1 MQMSQLHHLRSLVDY
16 QSFDEPMADFSL
28 TPQLLFV
35 AELCWQ
41 NLEDFNQDFL
51 CAGGG
56 SNHMLQLPK
65 PEPGFCHRDIHRQ
78 GGELLCGRC
87 QMQPLGRL
95 LSGKT
100 AIHEG
105 ASGRMA
111 GGFCRPG
118 RKLLPGELRVP
129 GLRVFHP
136 EQYPGVDARPW
147 DDAQVLQRLHH
158 WKYDDRCVYFC
169 LSRSVPGCRG
179 DGVYAGVYA
188 GVPGCGY
195 MCVCVG
201 CSAKVYM
208 CVCVWGGG
216 LR

>member
-1 MQMSQLHHLRSLVDY
+1 MSNMQISQSHHLRSLANY

-28 TPQLLFV
+28 TRQLFSWGRTLL
-35 AELCWQ
+35 AQLKRLQ
-41 NLEDFNQDFL
+41 PGSFL

-56 SNHMLQLPK
+56 SYHVLQLPK
-65 PEPGFCHRDIHRQ
+65 PEPGFCHRDIHRE

-105 ASGRMA
+105 TSGRMA

-129 GLRVFHP
+129 GLRVFHH
-136 EQYPGVDARPW
+136 EQYPGVDACPGN
-147 DDAQVLQRLHH
+147 DAQVLQRLHNRKH
-158 WKYDDRCVYFC
+158 NDRCVCVCMFVS
-169 LSRSVPGCRG
+169 LPGCLW
-179 DGVYAGVYA
+179 VYVCLW
-188 GVPGCGY
+188 GCG
-195 MCVCVG
+195 
-201 CSAKVYM
+201 A
-208 CVCVWGGG
+208 
-216 LR
+216 